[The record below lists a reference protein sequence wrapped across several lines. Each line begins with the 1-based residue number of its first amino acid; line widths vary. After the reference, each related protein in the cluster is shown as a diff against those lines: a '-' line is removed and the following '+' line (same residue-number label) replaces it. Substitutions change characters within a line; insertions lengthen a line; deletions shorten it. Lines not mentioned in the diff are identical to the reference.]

1 MNTIVLRILGSA
13 IATVLIGCA
22 PQPQQISGQ
31 PAVQPPQPM
40 TGPQQSTSDQP
51 PADQPT
57 VAQPQQLSPGPP
69 AVQPP
74 QTTTAQQ
81 TTLVNNQPPAD
92 EVTPDP
98 WPKTIK
104 EGSTTFTLYQP
115 QLDSWDGYSFE
126 AHAAGSV
133 LVAGAKDPD
142 FGVIEITANTQ
153 VDRLSR
159 TVHFSNIQVKKA
171 SFPASPNKAAW
182 YQEGFQAMVAEGD
195 STMSLDRLQ
204 AMLYIENALKM
215 GRSVPVKNDPPK
227 IIFSP
232 RTAVLV
238 AIGGEPV
245 WQSVAGTSLERVIN
259 ARPLILMDDKS
270 GKYYIHLFNGFVV
283 ATNLS
288 GPWTV
293 AKTVPNGAN
302 QAAQELSKQRV
313 IDLMNGPAD
322 KKLSLKTA
330 VPDVIVATTP
340 TEVIISDGAPDW
352 APLPGTNLLY
362 VKNTTGNV
370 FKDLNNQNT
379 YLLVTGR
386 WFQAPDLAG
395 PWQYV
400 PGTSLPPDFLK
411 IPDDSPK
418 ENVKAAIPKTA
429 QAQEAVIANEIP
441 QTATVYRAKAKF
453 TPVINGAPDLKPIPD
468 TSLMYVFNS
477 PNPIIMVS
485 QYQWYGVQNGVW
497 FTASSAQGPWVVAT
511 SIPASIYSIPPS
523 SPLYYVTYVKIY
535 DVTPQYVV
543 AGYTPGYMGTVL
555 TTDGVVVY
563 GTGYTYV
570 PYISST
576 VWYAPPITY
585 GYAANP
591 TWTPWTGWAMGF
603 GLGWAMGAAW
613 GSGCCWGYAAAPY
626 WGAMPYAPY
635 GGYAYSGYARG
646 PYGGAAAWGPMGWA
660 ATTGNVYSH
669 WGATT
674 AISRGSAG
682 YNAWTG
688 NAWASRVGTSYN
700 SVTGRVSAGQRAGVE
715 NVYTGNYAYGQRGAT
730 YSPRTGVS
738 ARGGS
743 VTYGN
748 AYTGQQQ
755 TARGAQVTG
764 PRGQTTGAA
773 RVGND
778 YYADHDGNVYKDTG
792 SGWQKY
798 DNGSWNSVQDTRQ
811 TQSLNAEQQAR
822 QWGDQRSASSSWGS
836 RSWGGGFS
844 GFDRGGSGGFG
855 GGGFGGFDRGDGS
868 FGGFGSGGWDRG
880 GGGFGGRFGGGG
892 FGGFHGGFRR

>member
-1 MNTIVLRILGSA
+1 MNTIFLRILSSV

-22 PQPQQISGQ
+22 PQPR
-31 PAVQPPQPM
+31 PVVQPPQTM
-40 TGPQQSTSDQP
+40 TGQQSAAAQPPGDQP
-51 PADQPT
+51 PA
-57 VAQPQQLSPGPP
+57 AQPQQLSPEPP

-74 QTTTAQQ
+74 QTATGQQ
-81 TTLVNNQPPAD
+81 TTFVSNQPPAD

-98 WPKTIK
+98 WPKTVK
-104 EGSTTFTLYQP
+104 EGSATFTLYQP
-115 QLDSWDGYSFE
+115 QLDNWDGHSFE

-133 LVAGAKDPD
+133 LAAGSKDPD
-142 FGVIEITANTQ
+142 FGAIEITANTQ

-159 TVHFSNIQVKKA
+159 TVHFSNIQVNKVN
-171 SFPASPNKAAW
+171 FPSSPNKTAW
-182 YQEGFQAMVAEGD
+182 YQDGFQKMVAGGV

-204 AMLYIENALKM
+204 AMLSIENALKM

-238 AIGGEPV
+238 AIDGEPV
-245 WQSVAGTSLERVIN
+245 WRSIAGTSLERVIN
-259 ARPLILMDDKS
+259 TRSLILLDDKS

-283 ATNLS
+283 ATNLA
-288 GPWTV
+288 GPWTL
-293 AKTVPNGAN
+293 ATQVPKSAN
-302 QAAQELSKQRV
+302 QVAQELAKQRV
-313 IDLMNGPAD
+313 VDLMTGPPD
-322 KKLSLKTA
+322 KKLSLKGA
-330 VPDVIVATTP
+330 VPNVIVTTSP
-340 TEVIISDGAPDW
+340 TELIVTDGAPDW
-352 APLPGTNLLY
+352 APLQGTNLLY

-370 FKDLNNQNT
+370 FKDLNDQNT
-379 YLLVTGR
+379 YVLVTGR
-386 WFQAPDLAG
+386 WFRALDSAG

-400 PGTSLPPDFLK
+400 PGLSLPSDFSK
-411 IPDDSPK
+411 IPDDSAK
-418 ENVKAAIPKTA
+418 ENVKASIPATP
-429 QAQEAVIANEIP
+429 QAQETVIANEIP
-441 QTATVYRAKAKF
+441 QTATVDRTKAKF

-477 PNPIIMVS
+477 PMPIIMVS
-485 QYQWYGVQNGVW
+485 QYEWYGVENGVW

-511 SIPASIYSIPPS
+511 SIPAAIYSIPPS

-535 DVTPQYVV
+535 DATPQYVAV
-543 AGYTPGYMGTVL
+543 GYTPGYMGTVV

-563 GTGYTYV
+563 GTGYNYV
-570 PYISST
+570 PYIGTT
-576 VWYAPPITY
+576 VWYPPPLTY

-591 TWTPWTGWAMGF
+591 TWTPWTGWAF
-603 GLGWAMGAAW
+603 GLGFGWAMGAAW
-613 GSGCCWGYAAAPY
+613 GSSCCWGYAAAPY
-626 WGAMPYAPY
+626 WGAMPY
-635 GGYAYSGYARG
+635 GGFVRG
-646 PYGGAAAWGPMGWA
+646 PYGGAAAWGLGGWA

-669 WGATT
+669 WGTTT
-674 AISRGSAG
+674 AVSRGSAG

-700 SVTGRVSAGQRAGVE
+700 SVTGRVSAGQRAGVQ

-730 YSPRTGVS
+730 YNPRTGVS

-792 SGWQKY
+792 AGWQKY
-798 DNGSWNSVQDTRQ
+798 DNGSWNNVQDTRQ
-811 TQSLNAEQQAR
+811 TQSLNTQQQER

-844 GFDRGGSGGFG
+844 GLDSGARSGGSFDGGGGFGGVGGGWNRGNFGGFSGGRSWG
-855 GGGFGGFDRGDGS
+855 GGGFGGF
-868 FGGFGSGGWDRG
+868 
-880 GGGFGGRFGGGG
+880 GGG
-892 FGGFHGGFRR
+892 FGGFRGGGFRR

>member
-1 MNTIVLRILGSA
+1 
-13 IATVLIGCA
+13 
-22 PQPQQISGQ
+22 
-31 PAVQPPQPM
+31 
-40 TGPQQSTSDQP
+40 
-51 PADQPT
+51 
-57 VAQPQQLSPGPP
+57 
-69 AVQPP
+69 
-74 QTTTAQQ
+74 
-81 TTLVNNQPPAD
+81 
-92 EVTPDP
+92 
-98 WPKTIK
+98 
-104 EGSTTFTLYQP
+104 
-115 QLDSWDGYSFE
+115 
-126 AHAAGSV
+126 
-133 LVAGAKDPD
+133 
-142 FGVIEITANTQ
+142 
-153 VDRLSR
+153 
-159 TVHFSNIQVKKA
+159 
-171 SFPASPNKAAW
+171 
-182 YQEGFQAMVAEGD
+182 
-195 STMSLDRLQ
+195 
-204 AMLYIENALKM
+204 
-215 GRSVPVKNDPPK
+215 
-227 IIFSP
+227 
-232 RTAVLV
+232 
-238 AIGGEPV
+238 
-245 WQSVAGTSLERVIN
+245 
-259 ARPLILMDDKS
+259 
-270 GKYYIHLFNGFVV
+270 
-283 ATNLS
+283 
-288 GPWTV
+288 
-293 AKTVPNGAN
+293 
-302 QAAQELSKQRV
+302 
-313 IDLMNGPAD
+313 MNGPAD

-330 VPDVIVATTP
+330 VPDVIVTTTP
-340 TEVIISDGAPDW
+340 TEMIISDGAPDW

-379 YLLVTGR
+379 YVLVTGR

-400 PGTSLPPDFLK
+400 PGTSLPPDFFK

-441 QTATVYRAKAKF
+441 QTAVVYRAKATF

-563 GTGYTYV
+563 GTGYTYL

-576 VWYAPPITY
+576 IWYAPPITY
-585 GYAANP
+585 GYAANL

-613 GSGCCWGYAAAPY
+613 GSGCCWGYACAPY

-635 GGYAYSGYARG
+635 GGYAYGGYARG
-646 PYGGAAAWGPMGWA
+646 PYGGAAAWGPGGWA

-669 WGATT
+669 WGPTT
-674 AISRGSAG
+674 AVSRASAG

-700 SVTGRVSAGQRAGVE
+700 SVTGRMSAGQRGGVE

-730 YSPRTGVS
+730 YNPSTGVS

-743 VTYGN
+743 ATYGN
-748 AYTGQQQ
+748 AYSGAQN
-755 TARGAQVTG
+755 TARYGQVTG
-764 PRGQTTGAA
+764 PGGNTAGAA
-773 RVGND
+773 RVGNN

-792 SGWQKY
+792 SGWEKY
-798 DNGSWNSVQDTRQ
+798 DNGSWNSVQDSAR
-811 TQSLNAEQQAR
+811 TQSLDNDAASR
-822 QWGDQRSASSSWGS
+822 FAGDHRSAASSGGS

-844 GFDRGGSGGFG
+844 GFDRGGSGGLG

-880 GGGFGGRFGGGG
+880 GGGFGGYGGGRFGGGG
-892 FGGFHGGFRR
+892 FCGFRGGFRR

>member
-115 QLDSWDGYSFE
+115 QLDSWDGYLFE

-182 YQEGFQAMVAEGD
+182 YQEGFQAMVAAGN

-204 AMLYIENALKM
+204 AMLSIENALKM
-215 GRSVPVKNDPPK
+215 GRSVPVKNDPPV
-227 IIFSP
+227 IVFSP
-232 RTAVLV
+232 KTAVLV
-238 AIGGEPV
+238 SIDGNTTWGPV
-245 WQSVAGTSLERVIN
+245 PGTSLERVIN
-259 ARPLILMDDKS
+259 SRDLILLDDKS
-270 GKYYIHLFNGFVV
+270 GKYYIHVFDGFVE
-283 ATNLS
+283 APALT
-288 GPWTV
+288 GAWTV
-293 AKTVPNGAN
+293 AKTAPKGAN
-302 QAAQELSKQRV
+302 PAAQELSKQKV

-322 KKLSLKTA
+322 KELSLKTT
-330 VPDVIVATTP
+330 VPDVIVATTA
-340 TEVIISDGAPDW
+340 TEIVISDGAPDW

-362 VKNTTGNV
+362 VKNSTGNV

-379 YLLVTGR
+379 YVLVTGR
-386 WFQAPDLAG
+386 WFQAPDFSG

-400 PGTSLPPDFLK
+400 PGTSLPPDFFK

-418 ENVKAAIPKTA
+418 ENVKAAIPKTP
-429 QAQEAVIANEIP
+429 QSQEAVIANQIP
-441 QTATVYRAKAKF
+441 QTATVYRDKATF

-477 PNPIIMVS
+477 PSPIIMVS
-485 QYQWYGVQNGVW
+485 QSEYYGVQNGVW
-497 FTASSAQGPWVVAT
+497 FSASSAQGPWAVAT
-511 SIPASIYSIPPS
+511 SIPAAIYSIPPS

-570 PYISST
+570 PYISAT

-585 GYAANP
+585 GYAVNP

-613 GSGCCWGYAAAPY
+613 GSSCCWGYGAAPY

-635 GGYAYSGYARG
+635 GGYAHGV
-646 PYGGAAAWGPMGWA
+646 YGGTVAWGPGGWA

-674 AISRGSAG
+674 AVSRGSAG

-700 SVTGRVSAGQRAGVE
+700 SVTGRVSAGQRAGVQ

-844 GFDRGGSGGFG
+844 GFDSGAKSS
-855 GGGFGGFDRGDGS
+855 GD
-868 FGGFGSGGWDRG
+868 FGGFG
-880 GGGFGGRFGGGG
+880 GGRFGGGG
-892 FGGFHGGFRR
+892 FGGFRGGGCRR